1 MIDWDNIEQLAAAIR
16 AAEVGLWRL
25 DLATGLDRRDSNL
38 NRILGLPAKPTTV
51 TLDDVFSRIHPEDR
65 ARVQAA
71 WERALAEGGSYQV
84 ENRIVRSDG
93 SVRWIR
99 DRGQV
104 MADAQ
109 GRPLYVTGAIV
120 DITDRKHVEEELRE
134 RNRALELLNQV
145 STTIS
150 RELELERLVQH
161 VTDVGT
167 ELTGA
172 AFGAFFY
179 NVLNERGEAYQLYA
193 LSGAPREAFG
203 RFPMPRNTAVFGA
216 TFRGEGVVR
225 SDDITQ
231 DPRYG
236 QNPPYRGMPKD
247 HLPVRSYLAAPVVS
261 HGGEVLGGLFFGHPD
276 PGVFTPLAERLVAGV
291 AAHAAVAIDNARL
304 YQTAQNEI
312 AERRRIEEQQR
323 LLVAELSHR
332 VKNILAVV
340 QAVAAQT
347 GPVTSVVEYRAAF
360 QGRLGALVAAHVLL
374 TERSWRSAS
383 LGELVRAV
391 LEPHQGTRRVQLELD
406 EVPLTPTAAQTL
418 ALAFHELATNASK
431 YGALSTAG
439 GRVKVTGH
447 VTNGAGVNELRVQWQ
462 ETRGPKVV
470 PPTRRGF
477 GTTLL
482 SHALEYQ
489 HGGAVELDWRA
500 AGLICRI
507 SVPLAEIAASPPA

>member
-1 MIDWDNIEQLAAAIR
+1 MIEWDNLELLGAIE
-16 AAEVGLWRL
+16 AAEVGLWRV
-25 DLATGLDRRDSNL
+25 DLATGLNRRDANL
-38 NRILGLPAKPTTV
+38 NRILGLAAEPTTV

-65 ARVQAA
+65 DRVRAA
-71 WERALAEGGSYQV
+71 WERALAEENSYQIEYRV
-84 ENRIVRSDG
+84 PYDG
-93 SVRWIR
+93 ASVRWVR
-99 DRGQV
+99 DCGQV
-104 MADAQ
+104 RFDAQ
-109 GRPLYVTGAIV
+109 GRPLHVTGAIV
-120 DITDRKHVEEELRE
+120 DITERKQVEEELRE
-134 RNRALELLNQV
+134 RNRALEILNRV
-145 STTIS
+145 STSIAG
-150 RELELERLVQH
+150 ELELERLVQH

-179 NVLNERGEAYQLYA
+179 NVLNERGEAYQLYTLA
-193 LSGAPREAFG
+193 GAPREAFA

-225 SDDITQ
+225 SDDVTQ

-236 QNPPYRGMPKD
+236 QNPPYRGMPEE
-247 HLPVRSYLAAPVVS
+247 HLPVRSYLAAPVMS
-261 HGGEVLGGLFFGHPD
+261 RAGEVLGGLFFGHPD
-276 PGVFTPLAERLVAGV
+276 PGVFTPLSERLVTGV

-304 YQTAQNEI
+304 YRSTQTEL

-340 QAVAAQT
+340 QAIAAQT
-347 GPVTSVVEYRAAF
+347 GPVTSVVDYQAAF

-406 EVPLTPTAAQTL
+406 EVSLTPTAAQTL

-439 GRVKVTGH
+439 GRVSVTGR
-447 VTNGAGVNELRVQWQ
+447 VANGAGVDELRVQWQ

-489 HGGAVELDWRA
+489 YGGAVELDWRA

>member
-1 MIDWDNIEQLAAAIR
+1 MIEWDSIEQLGAAIQ
-16 AAEVGLWRL
+16 AAEVGLWRV

-38 NRILGLPAKPTTV
+38 NRILGLPAEPTALAV
-51 TLDDVFSRIHPEDR
+51 DDFFSRIHPEDR
-65 ARVQAA
+65 DRAQAA
-71 WERALAEGGSYQV
+71 WDTALAEGGSYQI
-84 ENRIVRSDG
+84 ENRIVRPDG

-99 DRGQV
+99 DRGRV
-104 MADAQ
+104 MAGAD
-109 GRPLYVTGAIV
+109 GRPLYVTGAVV
-120 DITDRKHVEEELRE
+120 DITERKHVEEELRE
-134 RNRALELLNQV
+134 RNRALELLNRV
-145 STTIS
+145 STTIAG
-150 RELELERLVQH
+150 ELDLERLVQH
-161 VTDVGT
+161 VTDIGT

-172 AFGAFFY
+172 GFGAFFY
-179 NVLNERGEAYQLYA
+179 NELNERGEAYQLYT
-193 LSGAPREAFG
+193 LSGAPREAFA
-203 RFPMPRNTAVFGA
+203 RYPMPRNTAVFGA

-247 HLPVRSYLAAPVVS
+247 HLPVRSYLAAPVMS
-261 HGGEVLGGLFFGHPD
+261 HAGEVLGGLFFGHPD
-276 PGVFTPLAERLVAGV
+276 PGVFTPLSERLVIGV

-304 YQTAQNEI
+304 YQTAQNEL
-312 AERRRIEEQQR
+312 AERRRIEAHQR

-347 GPVTSVVEYRAAF
+347 GPVTSVAEYQAAF
-360 QGRLGALVAAHVLL
+360 QGRLGALLAAHVLL
-374 TERSWRSAS
+374 TERSWRGAS
-383 LGELVRAV
+383 LAELVRAV
-391 LEPHQGTRRVQLELD
+391 VEPHQGIHRVQLELD
-406 EVPLTPTAAQTL
+406 DVSLTPTAAQTL

-431 YGALSTAG
+431 YGALSRAT
-439 GRVKVTGH
+439 GRVGVTGRIAS
-447 VTNGAGVNELRVQWQ
+447 GAAGDELRLEWQ
-462 ETRGPKVV
+462 ETRGPKVM
-470 PPTRRGF
+470 PPTRQGF

-489 HGGAVELDWRA
+489 HGGTVELDWRA